1 MNYKVVSFPFSLVPF
16 SPIAINGDLC
26 TIIVSPDFPLNH
38 SFYSKL
44 DSLLQGSDVN
54 NVNIYTYISD
64 TTEFSRNLNQ
74 LESFIKTN
82 ASKSIK
88 ISIIDKLRI

>member
-16 SPIAINGDLC
+16 SPIAINSDLC
-26 TIIVSPDFPLNH
+26 TIIVGPDFPLND

-44 DSLLQGSDVN
+44 DSLLQGSNVN
-54 NVNIYTYISD
+54 NVNVYTYISD
-64 TTEFSRNLNQ
+64 KAELSRILNQ
-74 LESFIKTN
+74 LKNVIKTKT
-82 ASKSIK
+82 SQSIK